1 MEADTE
7 GGGCTVDAAAVRATV
22 NRYNELCAKGSDDD
36 FGEKGRLSQSHPFLP
51 GLGEK
56 SPWWR
61 CLNPSSL
68 AEARRVLLDYG
79 R

>member
-7 GGGCTVDAAAVRATV
+7 GGGYTVDAAAVQATV
-22 NRYNELCAKGSDDD
+22 DRYNELCAKGSDDD
-36 FGEKGRLSQSHPFLP
+36 FGKKGRLAQSHPFLP

-56 SPWWR
+56 SPRRR

-68 AEARRVLLDYG
+68 AKAR
-79 R
+79 